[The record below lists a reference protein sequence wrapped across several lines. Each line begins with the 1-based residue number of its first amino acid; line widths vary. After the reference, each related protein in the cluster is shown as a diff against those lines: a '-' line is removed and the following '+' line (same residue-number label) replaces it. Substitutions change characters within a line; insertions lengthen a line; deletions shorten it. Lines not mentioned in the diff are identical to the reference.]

1 MMKSQSLSDQMKKS
15 SANPRILHRIYFED
29 MAPFRD
35 NFEHYLETWH
45 REMPGYKVMKW
56 NASNLDLNANDW
68 VCRAVE
74 QKSAVFLSEY
84 FRWKVLQQYG
94 GMYLDAD
101 CEILN
106 GAKLHALIEE
116 TFCSNEYDA
125 ALGVEDYDNG
135 HPTAQSMIAKPNAE
149 LVKFMVN
156 MYDTYLSGPLWH
168 WREIRGLIGPQ
179 LISLY
184 FMEKGIRENHGMMC
198 RLTEPKVVARVK
210 VYPQDYFSPKFTID
224 GKTLRHTKN
233 TCVYH
238 LFANL
243 NMAWDDET
251 KQRLRDK
258 PMLYSEYVDF
268 LQQKTVE
275 GAKRSPESIAAV
287 IANEELD
294 RNVRIEKAR
303 QVKTL
308 HRIYFGFDGKPDA
321 FLGYLDTWKQQLPDY
336 EIKYWDASSLPVD
349 GNDYVRELY
358 QAKDHAFLSDYFRWW
373 VLREHGGVYLDAD
386 IEVLNGDIFNMVIDN
401 LLADDSV
408 DAVIGIDEK
417 KGGWYTAHSMAAKK
431 GSPIAKFMCS
441 VYENLGPI
449 RAWRKKAFYL
459 WAPQL
464 TALYFFDQG
473 WNPDGMGTSPNLD
486 HPVVAARVKIYPQ
499 EYFAPISPSN
509 VHGEL
514 FHINALTEKSC
525 LCHHF
530 ACSWHD
536 IHSMYSGHKES
547 FSRTGNVLL
556 KDLVRRVRRE
566 QRVRTA
572 AVLNDKPNGLFSRMA
587 DLFSFG
593 KSTVPREA

>member
-1 MMKSQSLSDQMKKS
+1 M
-15 SANPRILHRIYFED
+15 ANPRILHRIYFED
-29 MAPFRD
+29 MAPYRD
-35 NFEHYLETWH
+35 NFGHYLDTWY

-56 NASNLDLNANDW
+56 NSSNLDLNANEW
-68 VCRAVE
+68 VRRAAE
-74 QKSAVFLSEY
+74 QKSPVFLSEY
-84 FRWKVLQQYG
+84 FRWKVLEQYG

-106 GAKLHALIEE
+106 GAKLDELIEE
-116 TFCSNEYDA
+116 TFSSNEYDV

-135 HPTAQSMIAKPNAE
+135 HPTAQSMVAKPDAE
-149 LVKFMVN
+149 LVKFMIN
-156 MYDTYLSGPLWH
+156 MYDSYLSGPLWH

-198 RLTEPKVVARVK
+198 RLAAPKIVARVK

-258 PMLYSEYVDF
+258 PMLYAEYVDF
-268 LQQKTVE
+268 LTHKTNAGLDRTLE
-275 GAKRSPESIAAV
+275 LRNDAPSTIKAV
-287 IANEELD
+287 IAHEEHD
-294 RNVRIEKAR
+294 RRVRKNIAR
-303 QVKTL
+303 EVKTL
-308 HRIYFGFDGKPDA
+308 HRIYFGFDGLPDA
-321 FLGYLDTWKQQLPDY
+321 FLGYLETWKQQLPGY
-336 EIKYWDASSLPVD
+336 EIKYWDASNLPID
-349 GNDYVRELY
+349 DNEYVRELY
-358 QAKDHAFLSDYFRWW
+358 DAKDHAFLTDYFRWW
-373 VLREHGGVYLDAD
+373 VLREHGGIYFDAD
-386 IEVLNGDIFNMVIDN
+386 IEVLNGTIFNSLIDN
-401 LLADDSV
+401 LLADDSF
-408 DAVIGIDEK
+408 DAIIGIDEK

-431 GSPIAKFMCS
+431 GSPIATFMCS
-441 VYENLGPI
+441 AYENLGPI

-473 WNPDGMGTSPNLD
+473 WNVDGMGTSPHLD

-499 EYFAPISPSN
+499 EYFAPMSPSS
-509 VHGEL
+509 VRGGL

-530 ACSWHD
+530 ACSWHE
-536 IHSMYSGHKES
+536 SQSPYSGHKEA
-547 FSRTGNVLL
+547 FSKTGNVLL
-556 KDLVRRVRRE
+556 KDLVRRVRRQE
-566 QRVRTA
+566 RARIV
-572 AVLNDKPNGLFSRMA
+572 AVAEAKPNRILSWLASLRSYFSKA
-587 DLFSFG
+587 SI
-593 KSTVPREA
+593 PREA